1 MNLFLIILAAL
12 IGGCALI
19 CVGLALWLFIDL
31 LLERYREDGDNK

>member
-19 CVGLALWLFIDL
+19 CVGLALWLLIDL
-31 LLERYREDGDNK
+31 FLERYREDGDDK